1 MTQPTRLTRAQSI
14 ALAASA
20 AACVLPAGRMALAAG
35 PQVAPP
41 PNLVTPGKLTFV
53 TAASAPPFEY
63 KKAGQYTGFDF
74 DMIHAI
80 AGYIGLE
87 PVPIDLTFDGLIP
100 ALLGNRADII
110 NSSMYIT
117 AARSEKVDFVPYL
130 KIGEAIM
137 VPAKNPKNIHS
148 VDDLSGKDVAV
159 TRGAIEQTY
168 ATAQNA
174 EFTKA
179 GKPLEN
185 MVSLPTELDC
195 ALAVEQGRADAFFT
209 YVQGGTYLLQQR
221 PGVFTIAGTFAF
233 NTRLGIATR
242 KGETAMHQA
251 IDQALTMF
259 VKSGGYKTLLA
270 KYQFPNESSIF
281 V

>member
-1 MTQPTRLTRAQSI
+1 MTEPNRLTRSQGI

-20 AACVLPAGRMALAAG
+20 LACLASAGRANAAS
-35 PQVAPP
+35 QVPAPTD
-41 PNLVTPGKLTFV
+41 LVTPGKLTFL

-63 KKAGQYTGFDF
+63 KKNGQYTGFDF
-74 DMIHAI
+74 DMIHEL
-80 AGYIGLE
+80 AGYMGLD
-87 PVPIDLTFDGLIP
+87 PQPIDLTFDGLIP

-117 AARSEKVDFVPYL
+117 AKRAVQVDFVPYL

-137 VPAKNPKNIHS
+137 VPASNPKNIHS
-148 VDDLSGKDVAV
+148 VDDLSGRDVAV

-168 ATAQNA
+168 ATEQNEA
-174 EFTKA
+174 FAKQ
-179 GKPLEN
+179 GKPPEN
-185 MVSLPTELDC
+185 IVSLPTELDS

-221 PGVFTIAGTFAF
+221 PGVFKIAGVFAF

-242 KGETAMHQA
+242 KGDTAMKQS
-251 IDQALTMF
+251 IDQAMNLF
-259 VKSGGYKTLLA
+259 VKSGSYKALLA
-270 KYQFPNESSIF
+270 KYQFPAESSIF
-281 V
+281 